1 MDTITVIHTDTT
13 SVSIS
18 VTPGDTVCLGSAA
31 LFAAIGI
38 NGGSSPTY
46 LWFRNGIQQLSA
58 GTSYGLVPVNGDN
71 IYCELVSSL
80 RCKTPDTATSNH
92 IAMTV
97 DTSYIPSVGIVV
109 SPGTT
114 IHTGE
119 AVTFTATV
127 TNAGPVVTYQWVINA
142 MVMPGATNDTFS
154 YNAFLNN
161 DSVTCLVTSV
171 GPCGYV
177 SFNTVIIDVV
187 PTAVQQLSGL
197 SDVRLIPNPN
207 KGQFTIKG
215 SLSAGDDDVSIEVT
229 DMLGQVVYKD
239 KLTVHN
245 GNINQLVSLSNTLAN
260 GMYMLNLNSTSEHKV
275 FHFVIEQ

>member
-1 MDTITVIHTDTT
+1 M
-13 SVSIS
+13 
-18 VTPGDTVCLGSAA
+18 TPGDTVCLGSAA